1 MTARTT
7 AAATPA
13 ATPAGT
19 AAVGAAD
26 GSAAVRAATGARKRI
41 LTGDRPTARSFHLG
55 NYYGTLANR
64 VRLQDEY
71 ESYFLIADYH
81 MLTTRIADLEE
92 IGKNIRELVTDYL
105 AVGIDPKRTTIY
117 LQSLIPEVTEL
128 FLYFA
133 MLVTVPRAQRIP
145 TLKDA
150 MRDHGLSAPTY
161 GLLGYPI
168 LQAADILMV
177 KGDLVPVGRDQES
190 HIELTREI
198 ARRFNELFGP
208 VFPVPDAL
216 IPSGGVLP
224 GTDGNAKMG
233 KSLNNAIFLT
243 DDTATVTKKIMGMY
257 TDPTRIKATDP
268 GTVEGNPVFALHDAF
283 NTDAAAVA
291 DLKDRY
297 RTGAVGDVE
306 VKRTLV
312 AAVEAFLE
320 PVRERRARFA
330 AEPDLIDDI
339 IATGSARA
347 REEARRTLHEV
358 RAAMHLDYFGL

>member
-1 MTARTT
+1 MTTRTT
-7 AAATPA
+7 ASA
-13 ATPAGT
+13 T
-19 AAVGAAD
+19 AAPAPKAA
-26 GSAAVRAATGARKRI
+26 GGRKRI
-41 LTGDRPTARSFHLG
+41 LTGDRPTAKSFHLG

-81 MLTTRIADLEE
+81 MLTTRISDLEE

-105 AVGIDPKRTTIY
+105 AVGIDPERTTIY

-190 HIELTREI
+190 HIELSREI
-198 ARRFNELFGP
+198 ARRFNDLFGP

-216 IPSGGVLP
+216 IPEGGVLP
-224 GTDGNAKMG
+224 GTDGNTKMG
-233 KSLNNAIFLT
+233 KSLGNAIFLS
-243 DDTATVTKKIMGMY
+243 DDTPTVTKKIMGMF
-257 TDPTRIKATDP
+257 TDPTRLKATDP
-268 GTVEGNPVFALHDAF
+268 GKVEGNPVFALHDAF
-283 NTDAAAVA
+283 NSDTAQVA
-291 DLKDRY
+291 DLKSRY
-297 RTGAVGDVE
+297 RAGTVGDVE

-312 AAVEAFLE
+312 TAVEAFLA
-320 PVRERRARFA
+320 PIRDRRSELSAR
-330 AEPDLIDDI
+330 PKMIDEI
-339 IATGSARA
+339 IAAGSARA
-347 REEARRTLHEV
+347 REEARQTLHEV

>member
-1 MTARTT
+1 MTSSTS

-13 ATPAGT
+13 PGT
-19 AAVGAAD
+19 TAP
-26 GSAAVRAATGARKRI
+26 RARKRI
-41 LTGDRPTARSFHLG
+41 LTGDRPTAKSFHLG

-64 VRLQDEY
+64 VRLQDDY

-150 MRDHGLSAPTY
+150 MRDHGVSAPTY

-198 ARRFNELFGP
+198 ARRFNDLFGP

-216 IPSGGVLP
+216 IPEGGVLP

-243 DDTATVTKKIMGMY
+243 DDTATVTRKVMGMY
-257 TDPTRIKATDP
+257 TDPSRIKATDP
-268 GTVEGNPVFALHDAF
+268 GKVEGNPVFSLHDAF
-283 NTDAAAVA
+283 NPNAAEVA

-297 RTGAVGDVE
+297 GRGAVGDVE

-312 AAVEAFLE
+312 TAIEGFLG
-320 PVRERRARFA
+320 PVRERRAQFA
-330 AEPDLIDDI
+330 AQPALIDDI

-347 REEARRTLHEV
+347 REEARQTLHEV